1 MEKVTIS
8 IGQLGWMAEK
18 NEIDAGTTIFNF
30 LKSKGN
36 NMDTIGD
43 DSVKLNGIVS
53 PLSTPLNA
61 SGMLIISG
69 KAISWGMEVV
79 AAPTDWPDRFEQ
91 DGAVFV
97 RTVTGDYVQIPSAS
111 AQGLETA
118 SEMVE
123 VSSEFEEVTPTQL
136 HPSNMKVIDYALQ
149 SITAAGRSRNDY
161 AGVRL
166 DWEAVADETIIVA
179 GKNYTILMKQ

>member
-1 MEKVTIS
+1 
-8 IGQLGWMAEK
+8 MAEK

-69 KAISWGMEVV
+69 KAIS
-79 AAPTDWPDRFEQ
+79 
-91 DGAVFV
+91 
-97 RTVTGDYVQIPSAS
+97 
-111 AQGLETA
+111 
-118 SEMVE
+118 
-123 VSSEFEEVTPTQL
+123 
-136 HPSNMKVIDYALQ
+136 
-149 SITAAGRSRNDY
+149 
-161 AGVRL
+161 
-166 DWEAVADETIIVA
+166 
-179 GKNYTILMKQ
+179 